1 MGCSASLGGTASIRL
16 TVGSIAALI
25 ALALLLAAGPGSAS
39 AASLVGKDGKIHACY
54 KVKGKGKGTLRVVR
68 SAKAHCPRR
77 WKKVAWSASG
87 PSGTAGEQGSS
98 GERGSSGESGGAGAK
113 GDTGAQATAAKVTS
127 LETQVTELLAKLKGL
142 ESILAGITNSDL
154 KGAIGAVPVVAT
166 LCGQAK
172 SLNEQSSK
180 LGESAGALNTVVK
193 TLVPLFVP
201 VAVPALPAFAC
212 P

>member
-1 MGCSASLGGTASIRL
+1 MAPLRLALGS
-16 TVGSIAALI
+16 
-25 ALALLLAAGPGSAS
+25 ALALAAIALLALAGASGAS
-39 AASLVGKDGKIHACY
+39 AASLVGKDGRIHACY

-68 SAKAHCPRR
+68 SAKVRCPRR
-77 WKKVAWSASG
+77 WKKVAWNAG
-87 PSGTAGEQGSS
+87 GTAGAAGEQGGS
-98 GERGSSGESGGAGAK
+98 GERGSSGESGNGAK
-113 GDTGAQATAAKVTS
+113 GDTGAAGTAAKVSS

-142 ESILAGITNSDL
+142 EAILAGVTNAKL
-154 KGAIGAVPVVAT
+154 KEAIAGVPAVAA

-172 SLNEQSSK
+172 SLNEQTSK
-180 LGESAGALNTVVK
+180 LGESTGALDTVVK

>member
-1 MGCSASLGGTASIRL
+1 MGYSASSGGTASTRL
-16 TVGSIAALI
+16 TVGPVAALI
-25 ALALLLAAGPGSAS
+25 ALALLLWVSPGSA
-39 AASLVGKDGKIHACY
+39 AAAPLVGKDGKIHACY
-54 KVKGKGKGTLRVVR
+54 KAKGKGKGALRVVR
-68 SAKAHCPRR
+68 SAKVRCPRR
-77 WKKVAWSASG
+77 WKKVAWSVSG
-87 PSGTAGEQGSS
+87 PSGGAGEQGSS
-98 GERGSSGESGGAGAK
+98 GERGSSGEGGGAGVK

-127 LETQVTELLAKLKGL
+127 LESQVTELLAKLKSL
-142 ESILAGITNSDL
+142 ESILAGVTNSDL

-180 LGESAGALNTVVK
+180 LGDSAGALNTVVK